1 MLLQGWVQIER
12 ATLILLTME
21 SLPSLLFGRQYV
33 QSNTEYILMSG
44 SAKLVAIA
52 ITYPYQVIRSRIQV
66 SSVSHSLQ
74 RR

>member
-1 MLLQGWVQIER
+1 M
-12 ATLILLTME
+12 LTMT
-21 SLPSLLFGRQYV
+21 SLPCLMSFGRRRLL

-66 SSVSHSLQ
+66 SCVSSSLGSELAL
-74 RR
+74 RRTVRK